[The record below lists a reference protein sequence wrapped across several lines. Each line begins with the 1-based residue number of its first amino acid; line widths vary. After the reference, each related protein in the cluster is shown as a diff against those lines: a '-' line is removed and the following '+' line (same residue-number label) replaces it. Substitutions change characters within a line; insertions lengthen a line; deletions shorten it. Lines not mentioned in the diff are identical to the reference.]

1 MKYIFKSKENDEMN
15 HSAHLLG
22 SSLSRVQGYPQ
33 DGWYWQM
40 NEWMNEWM
48 TRGDQ
53 ASVSE
58 ACNFIFKRDFYTLTC
73 TQRKM
78 KDARSCRI
86 SPNTP
91 AVLLLS
97 KPGFFFAYF
106 SHNNVVYIIFWPWR
120 PVNILWPSFD
130 KGCSTR
136 KLIFP
141 WKEVFFFFIFL
152 IYVNLK
158 K

>member
-53 ASVSE
+53 ALVSE

-73 TQRKM
+73 TQREM

-91 AVLLLS
+91 AVLPLS
-97 KPGFFFAYF
+97 KPGFFLHTFPITMLCILSSGLGGLWTFYGPLLIKAAQPENLLSLEKKCFF
-106 SHNNVVYIIFWPWR
+106 S
-120 PVNILWPSFD
+120 
-130 KGCSTR
+130 
-136 KLIFP
+136 
-141 WKEVFFFFIFL
+141 
-152 IYVNLK
+152 
-158 K
+158 